1 MKSVAITETLFCSK
15 ILFPFLYQKTV
26 RDSVISTPFS
36 LIKAVKT
43 VLSVSFLKTLPFEVI
58 IDASYIL
65 FAFINNFISS
75 IKLSLICDCNSS
87 KLSKVVLQLSLFVND
102 IDCSVI
108 LASKY
113 NVGAYSL
120 SSIMNVS
127 PISASI

>member
-1 MKSVAITETLFCSK
+1 MSLPLSFIRAVSFDTSSLFLNN
-15 ILFPFLYQKTV
+15 IP
-26 RDSVISTPFS
+26 
-36 LIKAVKT
+36 
-43 VLSVSFLKTLPFEVI
+43 LSVP
-58 IDASYIL
+58 IDASYNL

-75 IKLSLICDCNSS
+75 IKFSLICDCNSS

-113 NVGAYSL
+113 SVGAYSL